1 MGKIIAFPIARIRA
15 RRPKPMVFAGFG
27 ELAAL
32 ERAQLRLFGAC
43 LALAL
48 AAVTALQLAVG

>member
-15 RRPKPMVFAGFG
+15 RRAKPAMFEVFG
-27 ELAAL
+27 ELEVL

-43 LALAL
+43 LAFTL